1 MKGELR
7 NVGGTTT
14 VLVGVYGNSAVY
26 PTSAVI
32 KNPSAGTIYLGGHA
46 DVTTSTGFPLETDE
60 AISIDLV
67 NEGLY
72 AVATVT
78 TTVHVLRRGD

>member
-7 NVGGTTT
+7 NIGGTTT
-14 VLVGVYGNSAVY
+14 SLVGVYGNSAVY
-26 PTSAVI
+26 PTSAVV
-32 KNPSAGTIYLGGHA
+32 KNPSAGTVYVGGQ
-46 DVTTSTGFPLETDE
+46 DVTTSTGFPLETDD
-60 AISIDLV
+60 AISIDMV
-67 NEGLY
+67 NEGLW